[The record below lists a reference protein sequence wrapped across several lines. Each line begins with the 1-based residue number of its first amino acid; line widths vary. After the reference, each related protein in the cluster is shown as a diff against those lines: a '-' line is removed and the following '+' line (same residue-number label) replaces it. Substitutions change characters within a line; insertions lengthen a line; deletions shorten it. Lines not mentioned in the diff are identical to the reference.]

1 MAPGIMA
8 QSAIECVVNISGEC
22 PLVVIAGGLEIP
34 RWAIPPLLFLLMARE
49 VWTCTDSL
57 EFLKSI
63 PRRAANLLAA
73 RRRIGV
79 LRRQNR
85 HLHDYENGVKTGASA
100 AVLTRR

>member
-49 VWTCTDSL
+49 V
-57 EFLKSI
+57 
-63 PRRAANLLAA
+63 
-73 RRRIGV
+73 
-79 LRRQNR
+79 
-85 HLHDYENGVKTGASA
+85 
-100 AVLTRR
+100 